1 MSAPKRA
8 PALRVMKF
16 GGTSVAGAER
26 MRSVIALCADALR
39 ETRVCLVASAM
50 SGVTNELFAALEG
63 VRAEPLAPDRLHA
76 RARELAQAFRQR
88 HERVLTE
95 LSAELEPAA
104 LADARSAISALAD
117 ELERLLQGVALLGE
131 TPPSTVARVT
141 SFGERA
147 SCALLHAL
155 ARSRGLAPLL
165 LDPCERVFASGDR
178 LEAVPDLARTRERCA
193 DLRGK
198 GANFSILP
206 GFFAGDGKGG
216 TSLLGRGGSDWS
228 AAIAAH
234 ALDAELCE
242 IWTDVEAVYSA
253 DPRVVDGARPIAEMS
268 FEEAMELSY
277 FGAKVLHPKT
287 IQPARELGIPV
298 RVRSS
303 FAPQNPGTLVSAQ
316 AAPDV
321 HGVRA
326 LSLLTSVTLIELSG
340 AGLVGVPGIASRAFA
355 ALAEANV
362 SVILISQA
370 SSECGISV
378 CVTAKDGDR
387 SAAALERAFALEIK
401 LAQIDPIEQ
410 RTGLSIV
417 SVVGDGLRS
426 RVGAAGTFFDAL
438 AEVGVNVIAIAQSAS
453 ERSISAVV
461 PEPDGP
467 RALKHTHQRLFET
480 PEVLELYLYGTGGV
494 GRALLDQIAAQR
506 ARLRERGVELRVCGL
521 ANSKT
526 LALARGG
533 LEPAQ
538 ARETLLAGDTG
549 NKSVAF
555 GASDVARVLAHV
567 ASERPVTPV
576 FVDCTASGALAHD
589 YPALLTG
596 GLHVVAA
603 NKHANAASLAEWRA
617 LREAARAKRRRF
629 LYETNVGAGLPVLGT
644 LAALIHAGDRVLAI
658 EGVLSGSLSYI
669 CGRLE
674 EGAKFSEAVREA
686 LERGFTEPDPRE
698 DLSGR
703 DVARKVLIL
712 AREIGLAL
720 EPGDVRVEG
729 LLPASFDATGSV
741 ERFLLRL
748 PELDAFFAARTAELA
763 ARGGV
768 LRFVGRVRVGGDE
781 HDGASAGLVAVD
793 REHALH
799 AIRGGENALS
809 FLTEHYS
816 PRPMVVRGYGAGAQV
831 TAAGVLADI
840 LSLARWR
847 RA

>member
-1 MSAPKRA
+1 M
-8 PALRVMKF
+8 
-16 GGTSVAGAER
+16 
-26 MRSVIALCADALR
+26 
-39 ETRVCLVASAM
+39 
-50 SGVTNELFAALEG
+50 
-63 VRAEPLAPDRLHA
+63 
-76 RARELAQAFRQR
+76 
-88 HERVLTE
+88 
-95 LSAELEPAA
+95 
-104 LADARSAISALAD
+104 
-117 ELERLLQGVALLGE
+117 
-131 TPPSTVARVT
+131 
-141 SFGERA
+141 
-147 SCALLHAL
+147 
-155 ARSRGLAPLL
+155 
-165 LDPCERVFASGDR
+165 
-178 LEAVPDLARTRERCA
+178 
-193 DLRGK
+193 
-198 GANFSILP
+198 
-206 GFFAGDGKGG
+206 
-216 TSLLGRGGSDWS
+216 
-228 AAIAAH
+228 
-234 ALDAELCE
+234 
-242 IWTDVEAVYSA
+242 
-253 DPRVVDGARPIAEMS
+253 
-268 FEEAMELSY
+268 
-277 FGAKVLHPKT
+277 
-287 IQPARELGIPV
+287 
-298 RVRSS
+298 
-303 FAPQNPGTLVSAQ
+303 
-316 AAPDV
+316 
-321 HGVRA
+321 
-326 LSLLTSVTLIELSG
+326 
-340 AGLVGVPGIASRAFA
+340 
-355 ALAEANV
+355 
-362 SVILISQA
+362 
-370 SSECGISV
+370 
-378 CVTAKDGDR
+378 
-387 SAAALERAFALEIK
+387 
-401 LAQIDPIEQ
+401 
-410 RTGLSIV
+410 
-417 SVVGDGLRS
+417 
-426 RVGAAGTFFDAL
+426 
-438 AEVGVNVIAIAQSAS
+438 
-453 ERSISAVV
+453 
-461 PEPDGP
+461 
-467 RALKHTHQRLFET
+467 
-480 PEVLELYLYGTGGV
+480 
-494 GRALLDQIAAQR
+494 
-506 ARLRERGVELRVCGL
+506 
-521 ANSKT
+521 
-526 LALARGG
+526 
-533 LEPAQ
+533 
-538 ARETLLAGDTG
+538 LAGDTG